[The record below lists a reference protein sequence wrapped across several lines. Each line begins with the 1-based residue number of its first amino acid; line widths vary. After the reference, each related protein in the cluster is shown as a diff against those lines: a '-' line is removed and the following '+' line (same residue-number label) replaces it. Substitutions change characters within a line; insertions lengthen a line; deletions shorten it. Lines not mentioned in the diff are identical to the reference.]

1 MYFLR
6 GNYGKETDMKEK
18 KTGNAVIF
26 PMILS
31 GLRLRIR
38 GITYYAGC
46 EGLFLWRERCIFVCS
61 IK

>member
-1 MYFLR
+1 
-6 GNYGKETDMKEK
+6 MKEK

-26 PMILS
+26 PMVLS
-31 GLRLRIR
+31 GLRMRIK

>member
-1 MYFLR
+1 
-6 GNYGKETDMKEK
+6 MKEK

-26 PMILS
+26 PTVLS